1 MTELNVAGLSMD
13 PVSKSPILVL
23 RTTSGLFILPIW
35 IGPSEAVS
43 ISLALQEV
51 DVPRPLTHDLL
62 LSSVEAL
69 GYLLKAARIV
79 RCEEGV
85 FFAELELVKGSK
97 TVLVDCRPSDAVAV
111 ALRAQAPI
119 LATPEV
125 MNDAGLEYPKSQHQ
139 PVLVSAGDG
148 AVAMIAPDHD
158 FSNGNESPGNL
169 GDGLA
174 DELESEVKEALA
186 NMDPESKYKM

>member
-1 MTELNVAGLSMD
+1 MIELNVAGLSMD

-51 DVPRPLTHDLL
+51 EVPRPLTHDLL
-62 LSSVEAL
+62 LSTIEDV
-69 GYLLKAARIV
+69 GYRLKSAQIV
-79 RCEEGV
+79 KCEEGV
-85 FFAELELVKGSK
+85 FYAQLELAKDNK

-119 LATPEV
+119 LASQAV
-125 MNDAGLEYPKSQHQ
+125 MDDSGLEYPKDRHQ
-139 PVLVSAGDG
+139 PVPVSAGDG
-148 AVAMIAPDHD
+148 AIAMISAEHD
-158 FSNGNESPGNL
+158 FSDGGEL
-169 GDGLA
+169 GGDFDG
-174 DELESEVKEALA
+174 EVNDTLA

>member
-62 LSSVEAL
+62 LSAVEAV
-69 GYLLKAARIV
+69 GYLLKSIQII

-85 FFAELELVKGSK
+85 FYAQLELSKGSR

-119 LATPEV
+119 LKDLHEKFDAQDVEV
-125 MNDAGLEYPKSQHQ
+125 INIGDSVRARRIIDGVLEGHHQ
-139 PVLVSAGDG
+139 VLTAL
-148 AVAMIAPDHD
+148 
-158 FSNGNESPGNL
+158 EL
-169 GDGLA
+169 GGYL
-174 DELESEVKEALA
+174 
-186 NMDPESKYKM
+186 